1 MNTET
6 KTTEPNTEL
15 PLIALIGPTNAG
27 KSTLFNRLTGSWQ
40 AVTAKELSTT
50 RDRIYGEIDWQGHR
64 FNLVDCGGLADDD
77 SEMYQQIHQQTLQA
91 VEEADVVL
99 FVFDALVGMT
109 PADLQF
115 LKRLRSKK
123 TVWLLANKVDSH
135 KRFETLSTY
144 DYLKLPSYPISAAS
158 GKGIGDMLE
167 DLAREYPAQ
176 TTEKNTQPIIALVGR
191 PNVGKST
198 LLNAL
203 TKTERA
209 VVSPVAG
216 TTRDI
221 VTGSL
226 QVDDKTY
233 LLADTAG
240 VRRRGKIAVGPESF
254 SVKRTLAAISQAD
267 AVLVLLDA
275 SEGTTRGDLHLIYFA
290 KALEK
295 PILLVLNKIDLVPA
309 KQVPFYRYLNKFP
322 NVAISAKESENI
334 EEILDWVRANVTSKA
349 TKPTK

>member
-1 MNTET
+1 
-6 KTTEPNTEL
+6 
-15 PLIALIGPTNAG
+15 
-27 KSTLFNRLTGSWQ
+27 
-40 AVTAKELSTT
+40 
-50 RDRIYGEIDWQGHR
+50 
-64 FNLVDCGGLADDD
+64 
-77 SEMYQQIHQQTLQA
+77 MYQQIHQQTLLA
-91 VEEADVVL
+91 VEEADIVL
-99 FVFDALVGMT
+99 FVFDAVEGMT
-109 PADLQF
+109 PTDLQF
-115 LKRLRSKK
+115 LKRLRAKK
-123 TVWLLANKVDSH
+123 IVWLLANKVDSH

-144 DYLKLPSYPISAAS
+144 EYLQLPSFPVSATS

-167 DLAREYPAQ
+167 ALSEALPKSENTIRE
-176 TTEKNTQPIIALVGR
+176 QPIIALIGR

-203 TKTERA
+203 TQTDRA

-226 QVDDKTY
+226 KIDDKEF

-240 VRRRGKIAVGPESF
+240 VRRRGRIEVGPESF
-254 SVKRTLAAISQAD
+254 SVKRTLAAISQAN

-322 NVAISAKESENI
+322 NVAISAKDGENI
-334 EEILDWVRANVTSKA
+334 EEILDWVRENVPSTRVQT
-349 TKPTK
+349 TK